1 MCVYVTC
8 DETTLSSCAASC
20 RQHAKVSMYLCIY
33 VSFCLPACLPATAT
47 VHETPKNPQF
57 MQSERWLQS
66 SLEAV
71 KKLEKF
77 SHTHTQHKLL
87 IFPIAYKHILHE
99 FKTLLSWFTVI
110 HAVA

>member
-1 MCVYVTC
+1 
-8 DETTLSSCAASC
+8 
-20 RQHAKVSMYLCIY
+20 
-33 VSFCLPACLPATAT
+33 
-47 VHETPKNPQF
+47 
-57 MQSERWLQS
+57 MQSECWLQS

-77 SHTHTQHKLL
+77 SHTHTQTEHKLL